1 MPLPDYYK
9 LLDVSPTIPQS
20 ELKQAYYRQARK
32 HHPDRNEGNAESE
45 ELFKQIAEAYRILG
59 DENERRLY
67 DEAREREARYVN
79 APELAAMQRRVRFS
93 ARQREKDQ
101 GEPRVARR
109 RRFGM
114 LPVPGRLPR
123 WVRLLMMLFWVSALL
138 PFVLRTGEMNTAREK
153 KEPQKEKPEPP
164 EAVVR
169 ERLARMRA
177 DLEAAAAAG
186 DARAQLRLGLLLY
199 SGSAGV
205 QMNRPAAREWWQKA
219 AEQGNEVAVYYLEK
233 CDFTQPPPEP
243 ASTAEDEAP
252 APSPAEGEP
261 APVAQP

>member
-1 MPLPDYYK
+1 MPLPDYYN
-9 LLDVSPTIPQS
+9 LLDVPPTVPQS

-32 HHPDRNEGNAESE
+32 YHPDLNPGNAESE
-45 ELFKQIAEAYRILG
+45 ERFKLIAEAYRILG
-59 DENERRLY
+59 DEYERRLY
-67 DEAREREARYVN
+67 DEARERETRYVN

-93 ARQREKDQ
+93 ARKREKADA
-101 GEPRVARR
+101 EPRVARR
-109 RRFGM
+109 RRFGV
-114 LPVPGRLPR
+114 LPVPGNMPR

-138 PFVLRTGEMNTAREK
+138 PFVLRTGEISVARPPR
-153 KEPQKEKPEPP
+153 EPEKEKPEPP

-177 DLEAAAAAG
+177 DLEQAAAAG

-219 AEQGNEVAVYYLEK
+219 ADQGNKVAAYYLEK
-233 CDFTQPPPEP
+233 CDFTQPPPP
-243 ASTAEDEAP
+243 ADSAEENA
-252 APSPAEGEP
+252 GEP
-261 APVAQP
+261 RP

>member
-9 LLDVSPTIPQS
+9 LLDVSPTVPQS

-101 GEPRVARR
+101 GDPRVARR

-138 PFVLRTGEMNTAREK
+138 PFVLRTGELSTARVK
-153 KEPQKEKPEPP
+153 PEPQKEKPEPP

-186 DARAQLRLGLLLY
+186 DALAQLRLGLLLY

-233 CDFTQPPPEP
+233 CDFTQPPSESPP
-243 ASTAEDEAP
+243 AAEEKAT
-252 APSPAEGEP
+252 APSPAEEAGEP
-261 APVAQP
+261 APQS